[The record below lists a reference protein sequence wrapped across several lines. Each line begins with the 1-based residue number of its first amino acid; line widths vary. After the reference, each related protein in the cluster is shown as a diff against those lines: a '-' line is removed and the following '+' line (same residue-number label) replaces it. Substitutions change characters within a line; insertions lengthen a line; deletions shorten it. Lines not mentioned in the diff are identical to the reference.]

1 MRIISKSII
10 YESPQIITLE
20 MEIEKGFSASTEIS
34 NEKLN
39 ENEGI
44 W

>member
-1 MRIISKSII
+1 MRITSRRNI
-10 YESPQIITLE
+10 YESPHIITLE
-20 MEIEKGFSASTEIS
+20 MEAEKGFSASTEIG

>member
-1 MRIISKSII
+1 MEMVN
-10 YESPQIITLE
+10 YESPQIDSLE
-20 MEIEKGFSASTEIS
+20 MEVEKGFSTSPEIG
-34 NEKLN
+34 NETLN

>member
-1 MRIISKSII
+1 MEMVN
-10 YESPQIITLE
+10 YESPQIDSLE
-20 MEIEKGFSASTEIS
+20 MEIEKGFSASAEIG
-34 NEKLN
+34 NEILD

>member
-1 MRIISKSII
+1 MRITSRRII

-20 MEIEKGFSASTEIS
+20 MEVEKGFSVS
-34 NEKLN
+34 NGNL
-39 ENEGI
+39 ENPIIGEESN